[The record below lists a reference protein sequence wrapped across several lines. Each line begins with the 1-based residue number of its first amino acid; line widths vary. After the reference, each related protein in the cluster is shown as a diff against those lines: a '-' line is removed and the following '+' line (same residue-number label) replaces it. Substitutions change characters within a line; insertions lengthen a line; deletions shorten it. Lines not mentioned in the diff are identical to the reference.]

1 MSAFLKISTSL
12 LLLIDGLGAIYGGS
26 NLIVHPD
33 GSSIQLSLDLLKHT
47 PFQNYLIPGIIL
59 LVANGLF
66 SVFAFTAL
74 VLRIP
79 NYARLIMI
87 QGALLTGWILTQMV
101 LIQTV
106 YFLHFILGSI
116 GMALIITGFLLN
128 KINSNQAAHHN
139 MV

>member
-1 MSAFLKISTSL
+1 M
-12 LLLIDGLGAIYGGS
+12 LLLIDGVGAIYGGS

-79 NYARLIMI
+79 NYAQLIIM
-87 QGALLTGWILTQMV
+87 QGVVLTEWILTQMV

-116 GMALIITGFLLN
+116 GMALVIIGFLLN
-128 KINSNQAAHHN
+128 KINSNQTAHHH

>member
-1 MSAFLKISTSL
+1 MYMKTFLKISASL

-26 NLIVHPD
+26 NLIIHPD

-47 PFQNYLIPGIIL
+47 PFKNYLIPGIIL

-66 SVFAFTAL
+66 SVFAFTAI
-74 VLRIP
+74 VLGIP
-79 NYARLIMI
+79 NYAQLIMT
-87 QGALLTGWILTQMV
+87 QGVVLTGWILTQMI

-116 GMALIITGFLLN
+116 GMALIIIGFLL
-128 KINSNQAAHHN
+128 S
-139 MV
+139 